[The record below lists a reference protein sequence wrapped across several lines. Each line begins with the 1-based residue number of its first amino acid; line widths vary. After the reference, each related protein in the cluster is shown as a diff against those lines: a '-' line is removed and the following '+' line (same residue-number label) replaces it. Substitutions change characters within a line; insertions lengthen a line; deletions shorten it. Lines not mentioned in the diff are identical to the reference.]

1 MKTILCIKSFI
12 LNNNSAEKNINI
24 KKALFFFF
32 VKKPGLKSKKKKSLT
47 LIIWLSLYNPT
58 QNRRIAE

>member
-32 VKKPGLKSKKKKSLT
+32 VKKPGLKSKKK
-47 LIIWLSLYNPT
+47 NH
-58 QNRRIAE
+58 

>member
-12 LNNNSAEKNINI
+12 LNNNSVEKNINI

-32 VKKPGLKSKKKKSLT
+32 VKKTGLKSKKKKSLT

>member
-12 LNNNSAEKNINI
+12 LNNNSVEKNINI

-32 VKKPGLKSKKKKSLT
+32 VKKPGLKSKKKK
-47 LIIWLSLYNPT
+47 IININYLV
-58 QNRRIAE
+58 III